1 MIKNYS
7 KLVLLGCSVH
17 AEEMLAQN
25 TCSMQQIWEN
35 CMWQLRCLV
44 CGFDFQGDDVAS
56 AEKRSSNSLN
66 QKSTHICAYIYIHMY
81 IYIVNELISTGPF
94 TCRFLPKPISMPGPA
109 MPDIR

>member
-66 QKSTHICAYIYIHMY
+66 QKSTHICAYIYIY
-81 IYIVNELISTGPF
+81 ICIYIVNLLSP
-94 TCRFLPKPISMPGPA
+94 
-109 MPDIR
+109 